1 MNSTTTHTSWTT
13 RRLGDRDVALLTMG
27 QSPAS
32 SSYNN
37 SGIGL
42 PFYQG
47 KADFGLRHPV
57 PRVWCTAP
65 ARFADKGDV
74 LLSVRA
80 PVGDVNVATER
91 CCIGRGVASVRASQS
106 TVGEYLFFVL
116 MAYKDELD
124 RLGSGAI
131 FRAINKD
138 TLVNFEIPVPP
149 IAEQRAIAF
158 FLSRIQDAIEIERRR
173 VASLK
178 ELKAATMAKV
188 FREGLRGE
196 PLRQTEVGEIPQ
208 SWTLAKAETLCET
221 ISVGIVVTPAKYY
234 APSGIPCFRSFNVRE
249 DRLEDQDLV
258 FISES
263 ANALHKK
270 SIVRANDVLVVRTGY
285 PGTACVVPE
294 RYTGS
299 NCIDLIF
306 CRPKPALI
314 GSDYLARFLN
324 SPWGKGH
331 VRSSKGGLAQQ
342 HFNVG
347 AMKRMTVALPT
358 LAEQRDVSVLGQ
370 KLDARVLIA
379 ERKRD
384 LLTAL
389 FASASSA
396 VLSGRLSVAPLL
408 ERHLNAY
415 A

>member
-1 MNSTTTHTSWTT
+1 
-13 RRLGDRDVALLTMG
+13 MG